1 MTRGNGYPPPKNK
14 GWIKEI
20 KKYKHRSPTDDY
32 YSEQIEDEERFEYR
46 EEFWEYLEENG
57 YWD

>member
-1 MTRGNGYPPPKNK
+1 MRRDNGYQTPKDK
-14 GWIKEI
+14 GWIKKI
-20 KKYKHRSPTDDY
+20 KRYKHHSSIDDY
-32 YSEQIEDEERFEYR
+32 YSEQINDEKRFEYR

>member
-1 MTRGNGYPPPKNK
+1 MTINNGCQIHNEN

-20 KKYKHRSPTDDY
+20 KRYKHHSPTDDY
-32 YSEQIEDEERFEYR
+32 YSEEIESDERYEYR
-46 EEFWEYLEENG
+46 KEFWEYLEENE